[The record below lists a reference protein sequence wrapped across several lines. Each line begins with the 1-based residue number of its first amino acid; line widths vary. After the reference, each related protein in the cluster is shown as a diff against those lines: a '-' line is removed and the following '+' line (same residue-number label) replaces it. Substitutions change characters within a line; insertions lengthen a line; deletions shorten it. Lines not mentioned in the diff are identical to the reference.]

1 MWCFAARG
9 KEEDDDAGISGTIAT
24 TATTPFPLAARDT
37 TANTDTNERVLF
49 FFFFFFFDDDDD
61 SDDAEFVSFRH
72 LPKDEIANILRPNWT
87 VRADEIDLKD

>member
-1 MWCFAARG
+1 
-9 KEEDDDAGISGTIAT
+9 T
-24 TATTPFPLAARDT
+24 
-37 TANTDTNERVLF
+37 NTDKNERVLF
-49 FFFFFFFDDDDD
+49 FFFFDDDDDD

>member
-37 TANTDTNERVLF
+37 TTNTDKNERVLF
-49 FFFFFFFDDDDD
+49 FFFFFNDDD

>member
-37 TANTDTNERVLF
+37 TTNTDKNERVLF
-49 FFFFFFFDDDDD
+49 FFFFDDD